1 MRILAFDP
9 YLDPDAFPN
18 DNRAASLTDLLATA
32 DVVSVHV
39 PLTEQTEG
47 LFGEAAFRAMKPG
60 AVFLN
65 TARGGLVDLDALQA
79 ALDSGRL
86 FGAGLDVTQPEP
98 LPLGHPLL
106 DRTDVVV
113 TPHVAAGTAEAK
125 RRIFLATFERVIQ
138 VLSGERPTN
147 LVNPE
152 VWDRLAPAAS

>member
-1 MRILAFDP
+1 M
-9 YLDPDAFPN
+9 
-18 DNRAASLTDLLATA
+18 SL
-32 DVVSVHV
+32 HV

-47 LFGEAAFRAMKPG
+47 LFGEAVFRAMKPST
-60 AVFLN
+60 VFLN

-125 RRIFLATFERVIQ
+125 RRIFLAAFERVIQ
-138 VLSGERPTN
+138 VLSGERPTS

-152 VWDRLAPAAS
+152 VWDRLAPAPS